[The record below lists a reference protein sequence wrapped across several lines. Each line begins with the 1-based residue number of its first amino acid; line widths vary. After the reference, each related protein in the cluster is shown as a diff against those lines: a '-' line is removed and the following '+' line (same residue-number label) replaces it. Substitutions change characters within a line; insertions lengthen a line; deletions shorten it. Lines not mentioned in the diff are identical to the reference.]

1 MEKMACFRAPCFS
14 SGYQGNETYETSMR
28 KIWRIS
34 LGVGLVLLGI
44 LGGLLPVIPGFLFG
58 IPGLIILAEY
68 FPWAQKILDWFKS
81 RYAEAREAAKKA
93 KPGS

>member
-1 MEKMACFRAPCFS
+1 
-14 SGYQGNETYETSMR
+14 MR

-34 LGVGLVLLGI
+34 LGVSLVLLGI
-44 LGGLLPVIPGFLFG
+44 IGGFIPILPGFIFG

-81 RYAEAREAAKKA
+81 RYEEAREAAKAATEKA
-93 KPGS
+93 EKKKRSQNSDPPV